1 MASSYSSA
9 DLAKLFSGG
18 KDSFR
23 EDVLDEATSEKLL
36 DQLYADSSDG
46 VGRLDLWSR
55 ILDATKDDLL
65 KTASASR
72 MTISPTQA
80 AGTYL

>member
-36 DQLYADSSDG
+36 DQLYADTSDSS
-46 VGRLDLWSR
+46 RLDLWNR
-55 ILDATKDDLL
+55 LLDATKDELL

-72 MTISPTQA
+72 LTISPTQA

>member
-1 MASSYSSA
+1 MATSYSSS

-36 DQLYADSSDG
+36 DQLYADTSDNS
-46 VGRLDLWSR
+46 RLDLWNR
-55 ILDATKDDLL
+55 LLDATKDDLL
-65 KTASASR
+65 KAASASR

-80 AGTYL
+80 AGEYL

>member
-1 MASSYSSA
+1 MAASYSSS

-36 DQLYADSSDG
+36 DQLYADTSDNS
-46 VGRLDLWSR
+46 RLDLWNR
-55 ILDATKDDLL
+55 LLDATKDDLL
-65 KTASASR
+65 KAASASR

-80 AGTYL
+80 AGAYL

>member
-1 MASSYSSA
+1 MAVSYSSS

-36 DQLYADSSDG
+36 DQLYADTSDTSQLTLWN
-46 VGRLDLWSR
+46 RL
-55 ILDATKDDLL
+55 LDATKDDLL
-65 KTASASR
+65 KAASASR
-72 MTISPTQA
+72 RTISPTQA
-80 AGTYL
+80 AGSYL

>member
-9 DLAKLFSGG
+9 DLVKLFSGG
-18 KDSFR
+18 KDSYR
-23 EDVLDEATSEKLL
+23 EDVLGETTSENLL
-36 DQLYADSSDG
+36 DQLYADTSG
-46 VGRLDLWSR
+46 GIGRLDLWSR

-72 MTISPTQA
+72 MTISPTQT
-80 AGTYL
+80 AGSYL

>member
-1 MASSYSSA
+1 MASSYSSS

-23 EDVLDEATSEKLL
+23 EDVLDEVTSEKLL
-36 DQLYADSSDG
+36 DELYQDTSDATQMA
-46 VGRLDLWSR
+46 LWNR

-65 KTASASR
+65 KLATVSR
-72 MTISPTQA
+72 RTVSPTQA
-80 AGTYL
+80 GDSYV

>member
-1 MASSYSSA
+1 MASSYSAS
-9 DLAKLFSGG
+9 DLVKLFSGG

-23 EDVLDEATSEKLL
+23 SDVLDEVTSENLL
-36 DQLYADSSDG
+36 DELSTDTSDAT
-46 VGRLDLWSR
+46 RLDLWNR
-55 ILDATKDDLL
+55 LLDATKDDLL

-80 AGTYL
+80 AGSYV

>member
-1 MASSYSSA
+1 MAASYSSS

-23 EDVLDEATSEKLL
+23 EDVLDEATSEELL
-36 DQLYADSSDG
+36 DQLYADTSDNS
-46 VGRLDLWSR
+46 RLDLWNR
-55 ILDATKDDLL
+55 LLDATKDDLL

-72 MTISPTQA
+72 MTISPTPA
-80 AGTYL
+80 AGAYL

>member
-1 MASSYSSA
+1 MASSYSSS

-36 DQLYADSSDG
+36 DQLYADTSDSS
-46 VGRLDLWSR
+46 RLNLWNR
-55 ILDATKDDLL
+55 LLDATKDYLL
-65 KTASASR
+65 NPASASR
-72 MTISPTQA
+72 LTVSPTQA
-80 AGTYL
+80 AGSYL

>member
-1 MASSYSSA
+1 MATSYSSS

-36 DQLYADSSDG
+36 DQLYADTSDASQLTLWN
-46 VGRLDLWSR
+46 RL
-55 ILDATKDDLL
+55 LDATKDDLL
-65 KTASASR
+65 KAASASR
-72 MTISPTQA
+72 LTISPTQA
-80 AGTYL
+80 TGSYL